1 MDNALESH
9 LAWGEMRLM
18 PNNITKKIS
27 LPMEVGPVIV
37 ALPLSVAEIVELLTP
52 PRLWKMPVG
61 TYQEFALY

>member
-1 MDNALESH
+1 MENALEIPF
-9 LAWGEMRLM
+9 AWGEMRLM

-27 LPMEVGPVIV
+27 LQMGVGPAIV

-52 PRLWKMPVG
+52 PRLWKRPVG